1 MQYNQ
6 VLNAVANVNGATFIG
21 IDTVT
26 SPKLAGGKKNP
37 HQGRVQKRMIGASVM
52 AFQNKTTNGY
62 ENMVK
67 RRLIAEGKNPS
78 DFVLGERAWGHRVPN
93 LPIVEHTKDDVVK
106 HYLEVIFLS
115 AGTVEYLLDGVV
127 VAATAIE
134 GLAEPAESNGQGG
147 LDDKVV
153 VRTFDIANI
162 TELRINNQV
171 FN

>member
-21 IDTVT
+21 LDTLT

-37 HQGRVQKRMIGASVM
+37 HQGRVQKRMTGANVM

-67 RRLIAEGKNPS
+67 RRLVAEGKNP
-78 DFVLGERAWGHRVPN
+78 DNFVLGERAWGQRVPN
-93 LPIVEHTKDDVVK
+93 LPIVEHVKDGVTNY
-106 HYLEVIFLS
+106 YLEVIFLS
-115 AGTVEYLLDGVV
+115 SGTVEYLLDGVV
-127 VAATAIE
+127 VPASSIE
-134 GLAEPAESNGQGG
+134 GLAEPTEGGAQGG

-153 VRTFDIANI
+153 VRTFGIDSI
-162 TELRINNQV
+162 TEIRINEQV
-171 FN
+171 YN

>member
-1 MQYNQ
+1 
-6 VLNAVANVNGATFIG
+6 
-21 IDTVT
+21 
-26 SPKLAGGKKNP
+26 
-37 HQGRVQKRMIGASVM
+37 MIGASVM

-134 GLAEPAESNGQGG
+134 GLAEPAENNGQGG